1 MSYATD
7 LRVGGKWRLGRRIGA
22 GSFGDIYI
30 GVNIHTNEE
39 VAVKLETLKTKH
51 PQLIY
56 ESKIYR
62 YLNISPTGSPVIGI
76 PKVRWY
82 GQEGDYSV
90 MTIDLL
96 GPSLEDLFNFCHRR
110 FSLKTVLMLADQMIQ
125 RIEYVHSRSFLH
137 RDIKPDNFL
146 MGLGKEANIVYII
159 DFGLAKKY
167 RDHKTHLHIPY
178 RENKNLTGTA
188 RYASINT
195 HLGIEQCRRDDLESL
210 GFVLMYFNRGSLPWQ
225 GLRAATKKQKYQK
238 ISDRKVSTPINELCK
253 NHPPEFATYLRY
265 CRSLRFDD
273 RPDYAY
279 LRGLFRDL
287 YLREGFADD
296 CIFDWTLM
304 KDQNQQPA
312 AANAASHA
320 AAIASGGTPG
330 AGASG
335 VASPVG
341 GGGGGGGTNAQTGG
355 GGGARLN
362 VDETGNRVGVGFA
375 GAVDDH
381 LMYRY
386 RASNPSPIVGV
397 TNHGAMQS
405 GSSMRLPQMPDSY
418 GGAAAGGG
426 GGAAGRGDGVND
438 AAATQ
443 AADNNGPGGAYTSGL
458 GPADGGGAGGPNAS
472 AGELGGGTST
482 AATGGRRMDSSA
494 GVGSRA
500 TGASAAATAGD
511 GGGGGS
517 GRRDNNQQRLTRMRM
532 PSLGRR

>member
-30 GVNIHTNEE
+30 GINIHTNEE
-39 VAVKLETLKTKH
+39 VAVKLEGVKTKH

-62 YLNISPTGSPVIGI
+62 YLNISPNGQPVMGI
-76 PKVRWY
+76 PKVRWF
-82 GQEGDYSV
+82 GQEGDFNV

-167 RDHKTHLHIPY
+167 RDHKTHVHIPY

-238 ISDRKVSTPINELCK
+238 ISDRKVSTPINDLCK
-253 NHPPEFATYLRY
+253 NYPPEFATYLRY

-296 CIFDWTLM
+296 NIFDWTLM
-304 KDQNQQPA
+304 KNQDAGAASTTPMPPTSPSPA
-312 AANAASHA
+312 AQPHGFSPQVMENNNIMAQEIPEAHGQAHHE
-320 AAIASGGTPG
+320 
-330 AGASG
+330 AGY
-335 VASPVG
+335 PV
-341 GGGGGGGTNAQTGG
+341 
-355 GGGARLN
+355 
-362 VDETGNRVGVGFA
+362 V
-375 GAVDDH
+375 
-381 LMYRY
+381 
-386 RASNPSPIVGV
+386 
-397 TNHGAMQS
+397 
-405 GSSMRLPQMPDSY
+405 
-418 GGAAAGGG
+418 
-426 GGAAGRGDGVND
+426 
-438 AAATQ
+438 
-443 AADNNGPGGAYTSGL
+443 NGPGASVPPPPPMFPSYGIGRTPGVGMPSGSNRR
-458 GPADGGGAGGPNAS
+458 GGDGGAGGART
-472 AGELGGGTST
+472 GEVRKEG
-482 AATGGRRMDSSA
+482 SS
-494 GVGSRA
+494 
-500 TGASAAATAGD
+500 
-511 GGGGGS
+511 
-517 GRRDNNQQRLTRMRM
+517 QQRLPRMRM